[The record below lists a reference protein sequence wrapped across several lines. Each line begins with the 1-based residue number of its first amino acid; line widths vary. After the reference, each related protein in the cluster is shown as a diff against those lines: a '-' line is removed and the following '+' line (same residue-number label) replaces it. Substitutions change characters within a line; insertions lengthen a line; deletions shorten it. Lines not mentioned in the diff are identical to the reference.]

1 MSKQELSKNDI
12 FKIATNNG
20 YIEEGV
26 RFNISDA
33 LAVTDGP
40 QLLAQV
46 YTEVLQDLIQL
57 QAIGQRL
64 VQTIRHDEI
73 SGESTSFKWIGA
85 GNIPN
90 VERAESGEYPE
101 FTIALGKTSTV
112 RAQFLQRG
120 LVVKVTQEDI
130 KYSRW
135 DIIKSH
141 IMQAGLA
148 LQRAKE
154 KLIFDTFNDLG
165 VVIFDNKDPMNG
177 GVSGTEPTISI
188 KGRGTGRDRYGT
200 KNGSLTYEDYTDMI
214 ATMIANG
221 YNPNVMLIHPLSL
234 PLFQKDP
241 ILRHLGFVNG
251 NPEAYLNANLT
262 SPNPYKNSTVDTWRK
277 QQRAANG
284 NSQTLNDDETGLL
297 STATPNLPSFHPL
310 SGMTVITSHMVPFDR
325 DAKTTSVILID
336 TSASAILNEQVPL
349 TVNQWEEYS
358 REIQVIRI
366 KESYSVDVID
376 EGRGIAVAK
385 NIPLVPNEIF
395 NDPQVVI
402 TNPKD

>member
-1 MSKQELSKNDI
+1 MTSQNFSKHDL

-20 YIEEGV
+20 YLELDGP
-26 RFNISDA
+26 RFEIKDA
-33 LAVTDGP
+33 LATADTP
-40 QLLAQV
+40 LLLGQI
-46 YTEVLQDLIQL
+46 YTEVLQSLVEL
-57 QAIGQRL
+57 NAIGTRL

-85 GNIPN
+85 GNIPD

-101 FTIALGKTSTV
+101 FTIAVGKSSTV

-120 LVVKVTQEDI
+120 LTVKVSQEDI
-130 KYSRW
+130 RYSRW
-135 DIIKSH
+135 DIIKAH

-148 LQRAKE
+148 LARAKE
-154 KLIFDTFNDLG
+154 KLIFDTFNKFG
-165 VVIFDNKDPMNG
+165 VVIYDNLDPLTNG
-177 GVSGTEPTISI
+177 TPVASI
-188 KGRGTGRDRYGT
+188 KGRGTGRDRFGT
-200 KNGSLTYEDYTDMI
+200 KNGSLTYEDYTDMVS
-214 ATMIANG
+214 TMIANG
-221 YNPNVMLIHPLSL
+221 YNPNVMLVHPLAL
-234 PLFQKDP
+234 PIFQKDP

-251 NPEAYLNANLT
+251 NPEAYLNANLN

-284 NSQTLNDDETGLL
+284 NSQTLNDTETGLL
-297 STATPNLPSFHPL
+297 STETPNLPSFHPL
-310 SGMTVITSHMVPFDR
+310 SGMTVIASHMVPYNPV
-325 DAKTTSVILID
+325 AKTTSIILVD

-349 TVNQWEEYS
+349 TVDQWEEFS
-358 REIQVIRI
+358 REIQVVRI

-385 NIPLVPNEIF
+385 NIPLVPNELF

-402 TNPKD
+402 TDIKD